1 MLRWWVPLGVALCVA
16 SMPVSRA
23 HLSGIGEP
31 VGQGD
36 PTAEQLLDRAA
47 NALGG
52 ADRLRAINRLRITAI
67 ERQSRR
73 PDSGQGRTF
82 KVWLPDRFQSNVAG
96 LVTHTLNGGRLTI
109 DREVPPEARR
119 NAEQAIP
126 GMFRN
131 VALAFLL
138 RAPGL
143 SAPRLHGEVTIA
155 DLKGTLVEFTAQGG
169 RSLKL
174 LLAPRTAHPLALV
187 YPVRASGSTAQ
198 LSDLVWRL
206 EDYRVIEGVRFPF
219 RLTIVFPQNQL
230 ITEVKEIEVNPRFT
244 PADFRVD
251 MNSP

>member
-1 MLRWWVPLGVALCVA
+1 MLRWWAALGVALCVA
-16 SMPVSRA
+16 PMPVFRA

-31 VGQGD
+31 IGQED
-36 PTAEQLLDRAA
+36 PAAKQLLERAG

-52 ADRLRAINRLRITAI
+52 ADRLRAISRLRITAI
-67 ERQSRR
+67 ERESRN
-73 PDSGQGRTF
+73 PESGQGRTF

-109 DREVPPEARR
+109 DREVPPEVRR

-138 RAPGL
+138 RTPSS
-143 SAPRLHGEVTIA
+143 SAPRLHGEVIITG
-155 DLKGTLVEFTAQGG
+155 LKGTLVEFTAQDGKS
-169 RSLKL
+169 RKL
-174 LLAPRTAHPLALV
+174 LLAPKTAHPLALV
-187 YPVRASGSTAQ
+187 YSVRAFGSTEQ
-198 LSDLVWRL
+198 RPDLVWRL
-206 EDYRVIEGVRFPF
+206 EDYRIIDGVRFPF

-244 PADFRVD
+244 PADFP
-251 MNSP
+251 S